1 MIKKYLNLHSLR
13 VKVKIRL
20 TILLFNYKSK
30 QDISSKA
37 FGFNKSILFLQP
49 LNTTPT
55 KITYTLKC
63 IPKYVPALSP
73 SVIHIILTFIQLVQI
88 THFLSFS
95 TLAWALPS
103 PNANVEPSLM
113 IPREPDANTKTSPF
127 SARNAQGDPFNNGMG
142 HNNSPYSVSC
152 SIPWDESECYGEY
165 SETCE
170 IWGYLPW
177 EVSCQ
182 EEGCSCVKN

>member
-1 MIKKYLNLHSLR
+1 

-30 QDISSKA
+30 QDILSKA

-63 IPKYVPALSP
+63 IPKYVLALSP